1 MLQMGKQKIIILS
14 FNPRGQMPGAIILG
28 GQLSWGYNCSAPAIN
43 YVSEIIGKRKN
54 DYNCHLLSKLNN
66 LKTCPK
72 TYWSILKSFYSRKL
86 LRYYYCTIIP

>member
-1 MLQMGKQKIIILS
+1 MKSKIYKDYVNNGRTENDYFKLQ
-14 FNPRGQMPGAIILG
+14 A
-28 GQLSWGYNCSAPAIN
+28 AIN
-43 YVSEIIGKRKN
+43 YVSEIIYKRKN
-54 DYNCHLLSKLNN
+54 DYNCHLVSKLNN